1 LPTTTLVV
9 FQMTPHMNQIDAQT
23 PSVLQLILCYM
34 TFYTCDGIL
43 FHSVC
48 LQPSL
53 KDFPSQELI

>member
-1 LPTTTLVV
+1 
-9 FQMTPHMNQIDAQT
+9 MTPHMNQIDAQT